1 MILCILKMCKFHFL
15 ENLLLRVLNSKRMRR
30 KEGIS
35 SPAEVTV
42 AAGSLPSPCPFCS
55 HSGCEKQEGRQK
67 QRWVRGCSRVTPCY
81 SDIMVT
87 SFSKTHRPFL
97 QDLLYNELHLGSKPC
112 DRARIILIVRL
123 RGSGRC
129 QDSASQWFCGEGAV
143 QRSGMLQFPTHSRV

>member
-42 AAGSLPSPCPFCS
+42 AAGSLPSPCPFCG

-67 QRWVRGCSRVTPCY
+67 QRWVGGAPELLRY

-87 SFSKTHRPFL
+87 SFSKTHSPFL

-112 DRARIILIVRL
+112 DKTRARIILIVRL

-129 QDSASQWFCGEGAV
+129 
-143 QRSGMLQFPTHSRV
+143 